1 MKTKTQI
8 KSLLDHSSDYL
19 IAIYD
24 LNDLKINGQCFLVNP
39 LFKKSVAIVKNDD
52 QIEIIKDCQV
62 IHFDEKKISIE
73 KDSDDKAFYQ
83 INQKVIF
90 SGLNSIHDK
99 VEFVVCFAI
108 PYHRINQS
116 SLFAWLGLYGL
127 QYEFSKIEMTCLYA
141 TDQKRSLDKIHDQNL
156 LCFYQGLSHEIFCE
170 MYDLELKI
178 KYLHD
183 QTQSGNLSE
192 IEIDGLRETIKTLEY
207 KLSNFIISSQFSRS
221 RSEIFYG
228 RFGDHV
234 LYEYHDYL
242 VNHVYRKLIK

>member
-8 KSLLDHSSDYL
+8 KSLLNQSSDYL

-73 KDSDDKAFYQ
+73 KDSDDKAYYLLS
-83 INQKVIF
+83 QKVIF
-90 SGLNSIHDK
+90 QGINSINDPIF
-99 VEFVVCFAI
+99 FVLCFSI
-108 PYHRINQS
+108 PYHRLNQS